1 MNLDAFNN
9 LELIPKIFNELQLI
23 QLELSHI
30 KAIYKVSAP
39 NLKTRK
45 GVKEY
50 LNISDGTINNMMQDG
65 RFKQGVHYTKVIN
78 KFRAK
83 IIFIESAIIRYK
95 ENK

>member
-1 MNLDAFNN
+1 MNLEAFNH
-9 LELIPKIFNELQLI
+9 LELIPKIFNELQTMKN
-23 QLELSHI
+23 ELMHI

-50 LNISDGTINNMMQDG
+50 LNISDGTINNMMLDG
-65 RFKQGVHYTKVIN
+65 RFKQGIHYTKVIN